1 MSNPHNS
8 LKMNKLNITYK
19 RVKQVAMPLPF
30 ECSGIDVIVNG
41 EVRLCILK
49 DDPGFVTYDMEGKFF
64 CGGFDVLLRENK
76 EVIERILSKEAAE
89 AAEQEAAD
97 AMPSQI
103 DDTRVAVELA
113 HHDNRR
119 GEFTEV
125 NPSDLVYLIDQMR
138 GDLLQQDHMTHL
150 EECGAHKRLLIA
162 VNRLRAAN
170 DELKA
175 VQRILNKLGDD
186 LVSPEER
193 EGYLPGETYFGISV

>member
-1 MSNPHNS
+1 
-8 LKMNKLNITYK
+8 MNQLNITYK

-41 EVRLCILK
+41 EPRFCILK
-49 DDPGFVTYDMEGKFF
+49 DEYGFVTYNMDGTHF
-64 CGGFDVLLRENK
+64 CGGDDCLLRDNK
-76 EVIERILSKEAAE
+76 RSIEFVLNKEAAE
-89 AAEQEAAD
+89 AAEEEAAET
-97 AMPSQI
+97 MPSQI

-119 GEFTEV
+119 GEFSGA
-125 NPSDLVYLIDQMR
+125 NPSDLVYLIDQLR
-138 GDLLQQDHMTHL
+138 GELLAQDHMTHI

-175 VQRILNKLGDD
+175 VQRILNKLENDTLPPD
-186 LVSPEER
+186 EDKL
-193 EGYLPGETYFGISV
+193 LPGETYFGISV